1 MASADSQGSSAVLD
15 GGPALSAVPEHRR
28 KIKRRNFFVKKWLQT
43 RYIVYSL
50 LIMLASSVALFV
62 LLFRYA
68 RLVIRTEMS
77 QGHSV
82 VFHTWDIL
90 RPEMVRASLSV
101 VAIVVL
107 LAVAAT
113 VALSWTVSR
122 ASKRVMANI
131 EGYRSGSGTAG
142 WTPVRHPSEF
152 QHFQNTLTSA
162 LDGYGTR
169 LGRLRGEVADLE
181 KMSREVREAGG
192 AVDDEGVA
200 KLRIGIAGLR
210 EGMNIFGREAQ
221 NGQAG

>member
-1 MASADSQGSSAVLD
+1 MTAADSQGSSAVLD
-15 GGPALSAVPEHRR
+15 GGPAFSALPEHRR

-43 RYIVYSL
+43 RYIIYYLS
-50 LIMLASSVALFV
+50 IMLVSSVALFV

-77 QGHSV
+77 HGHSV

-113 VALSWTVSR
+113 VTLSWTVSR
-122 ASKRVMANI
+122 ASKRVTANI
-131 EGYRSGSGTAG
+131 EDYRSGSGTAG
-142 WTPVRHPSEF
+142 WAPVRHPGEF
-152 QHFQNTLTSA
+152 QHFQDTLSGA

-169 LGRLRGEVADLE
+169 LERLRGKAADLE
-181 KMSREVREAGG
+181 EVSREVRQAGG
-192 AVDDEGVA
+192 AVDAEGVA
-200 KLRIGIAGLR
+200 QLRVGIAGVR
-210 EGMNIFGREAQ
+210 EGLSAFGREEQ
-221 NGQAG
+221 NDQAG